1 MNVITMKIV
10 ICCLLNVIVVKMNVI
25 NAYLIEYY
33 ECESNVHDFYPPRAG
48 EVLSKFTII
57 I

>member
-1 MNVITMKIV
+1 MNVIAMKIV
-10 ICCLLNVIVVKMNVI
+10 ICCLLNVIVVLMNVI

-33 ECESNVHDFYPPRAG
+33 ECESNVHDLYPPRAG